1 MLRPFLQRALMTGVK
16 GWTIPGLSLKG
27 AQITIN
33 RRFCYSFSFLLRP
46 SISKCRFILKSKF
59 KEIQRGLFEIQKW
72 VTVKADL
79 NNLGKPPSGHCEMEK
94 NNVRKS
100 MTNRVSKAIPVLPLR
115 DVVLFPHMIMPLYV
129 EQQKAAQEKIEFFF
143 SHRKKLRQ
151 KIRLL
156 LIFLMWEQL
165 QELFRH

>member
-1 MLRPFLQRALMTGVK
+1 
-16 GWTIPGLSLKG
+16 
-27 AQITIN
+27 
-33 RRFCYSFSFLLRP
+33 
-46 SISKCRFILKSKF
+46 
-59 KEIQRGLFEIQKW
+59 
-72 VTVKADL
+72 
-79 NNLGKPPSGHCEMEK
+79 
-94 NNVRKS
+94 

-129 EQQKAAQEKIEFFF
+129 GRSKSLAALRRATESSTGKIEFFF
-143 SHRKKLRQ
+143 SQKELRQ